1 MRVINNT
8 FIFRFHDDNQFWR
21 YTGEVR
27 NPFGQDLYKV
37 QLTCRSIFTD
47 PNNHQELH
55 DNHVKTF
62 NNYYGYWFKED
73 LFAYDARYQVKE
85 VIVLSTNLCKVF
97 TFTEKTPTRA
107 FSSPG

>member
-1 MRVINNT
+1 MFISEIILIINNS

-85 VIVLSTNLCKVF
+85 AISALNEPLQSFHNHG
-97 TFTEKTPTRA
+97 EGPY
-107 FSSPG
+107 

>member
-1 MRVINNT
+1 MLISEIILIVNNS

-85 VIVLSTNLCKVF
+85 VISALNEPLQSF
-97 TFTEKTPTRA
+97 HHYEEGPY
-107 FSSPG
+107 

>member
-1 MRVINNT
+1 MKGERSKK
-8 FIFRFHDDNQFWR
+8 IFSILLNIFVHKRFHDDNQFWR

-27 NPFGQDLYKV
+27 NPFGQDLYTV
-37 QLTCRSIFTD
+37 RMTCRTIFTD

-73 LFAYDARYQVKE
+73 LFAYDARYQVRYFWS
-85 VIVLSTNLCKVF
+85 I
-97 TFTEKTPTRA
+97 
-107 FSSPG
+107 